1 MSSYLPAGP
10 YTLVFSILYNYSRS
24 VPTAYTYKVFGV
36 QFSSKSLTYILSL
49 LLVFAVPPNSI
60 VSAACGVLA
69 GMMYRANVLGSR
81 QWRVPKWV
89 RKLSTRF
96 LAPSLASTSIPRR
109 STRTALRPDRTEAA
123 PRPRGPLTPGP
134 TRQGA
139 ISEVMQTLYAVCLS
153 GRRIANCHVVLRQ
166 ERTRHLPQKRWLS
179 CGPCFPML
187 RQNRSTVPYSAEA
200 TTSADP

>member
-24 VPTAYTYKVFGV
+24 VPTAYTYKVFGI

-60 VSAACGVLA
+60 VSAVCGVLA

-139 ISEVMQTLYAVCLS
+139 ISEVMQTLYAVRFRMQHIADRFKVP
-153 GRRIANCHVVLRQ
+153 RRERMQRLRRKQ
-166 ERTRHLPQKRWLS
+166 
-179 CGPCFPML
+179 
-187 RQNRSTVPYSAEA
+187 
-200 TTSADP
+200 